1 MHGPVR
7 TRQIDGYT
15 ACILKEARKKSDL
28 QREIEL
34 FRARYRESVHVYI
47 TCGFSDIQQRQKGAG
62 LSLRT
67 NSCIDKIARFF
78 FSISCFFVSRSRCIG
93 KLIRCECR
101 LFLFPDVSHG
111 SSAARQAMNF
121 TSEKNCTVPGELN
134 ANFRVLSLADRVSE
148 LLGEFRIG
156 GETFRSFVQL
166 MNAFF
171 CFKIVLYFGHF
182 IYKTGSIVHR
192 SLGAI

>member
-1 MHGPVR
+1 MG
-7 TRQIDGYT
+7 T
-15 ACILKEARKKSDL
+15 ACILKETRKKSDL

-34 FRARYRESVHVYI
+34 FRARYRESVHVHI

-78 FSISCFFVSRSRCIG
+78 FLHFLFFFVSRSRCIG

-101 LFLFPDVSHG
+101 LFLFPDVSRG
-111 SSAARQAMNF
+111 CSAARQAMNF
-121 TSEKNCTVPGELN
+121 TSEKNSTVPGELN
-134 ANFRVLSLADRVSE
+134 ANFRVLSLADRVSK

-156 GETFRSFVQL
+156 GETFCSFVQL

-171 CFKIVLYFGHF
+171 CSKIVLYFGHF
-182 IYKTGSIVHR
+182 IYKTGLIVHR
-192 SLGAI
+192 TLAAI

>member
-1 MHGPVR
+1 MKLNYFAR
-7 TRQIDGYT
+7 DTENRYT
-15 ACILKEARKKSDL
+15 CILRVASLTFNRGKRELACRFARIRVSTKSL
-28 QREIEL
+28 VFLYFL
-34 FRARYRESVHVYI
+34 F
-47 TCGFSDIQQRQKGAG
+47 F
-62 LSLRT
+62 
-67 NSCIDKIARFF
+67 
-78 FSISCFFVSRSRCIG
+78 FFVSRSRCIG

-134 ANFRVLSLADRVSE
+134 ANFRVLSLADRVSK

-156 GETFRSFVQL
+156 GQTFSSFVQL

-171 CFKIVLYFGHF
+171 CSKIVLYFGHF
-182 IYKTGSIVHR
+182 IYKTGLIVHR